1 MRGGRTRLQV
11 IRVAA
16 IRILGAGPAGS
27 AAAIAAL
34 SESAAVR
41 LFEKST
47 FPRHKVCGEFLSP
60 GVARILEALGV
71 WQDFLGLR
79 PARIRRCV
87 LHLGPR
93 AKQWTLAECAYG
105 LSRYQLDRLL
115 FDRAVLLGAEVDRDP
130 GAGQRLAREPVR
142 DGEAPIVIAT
152 GRRAVASRGNRLF
165 GFKAHFEG
173 PVNDAV
179 ELFFFEDCYVG
190 VSAVEDGITNVCGI
204 APESTLRRFS
214 FQPGELLARWQPLG
228 ERLAPLTRNMRWLTT
243 GPLLFSRSGYDQ
255 PQPGMYPAGD
265 ALGFVDPFTGT
276 GMLNALLTGRMAG
289 LCAARQVPG
298 RTYVRQCSRLLEAPF
313 RMAALFRA
321 ALRLGWVVP
330 LARYLP
336 GSWLFRMTRA
346 ADTDLAA
353 VAFPTRDGIQ

>member
-1 MRGGRTRLQV
+1 MRLQV

-34 SESAAVR
+34 SESAAAR

-87 LHLGPR
+87 LHLGSR

-105 LSRYQLDRLL
+105 LSRYQFDRLL

-130 GAGQRLAREPVR
+130 VSDDGAPT
-142 DGEAPIVIAT
+142 VIAT
-152 GRRAVASRGNRLF
+152 GRGAVAPRGNRLF

-204 APESTLRRFS
+204 APESTLRRFG
-214 FQPGELLARWQPLG
+214 FQPDELLARWQPLG
-228 ERLAPLTRNMRWLTT
+228 ERLAPLTRNTRWLTT

-255 PQPGMYPAGD
+255 PQPAIYPAGD

-289 LCAARQVPG
+289 LCAARRVPG
-298 RTYVRQCSRLLEAPF
+298 RTYLRHCARLFEAPF
-313 RMAALFRA
+313 RMAALFRT

-336 GSWLFRMTRA
+336 GSWLFRLTRA
-346 ADTDLAA
+346 AEPDLSW
-353 VAFPTRDGIQ
+353 P